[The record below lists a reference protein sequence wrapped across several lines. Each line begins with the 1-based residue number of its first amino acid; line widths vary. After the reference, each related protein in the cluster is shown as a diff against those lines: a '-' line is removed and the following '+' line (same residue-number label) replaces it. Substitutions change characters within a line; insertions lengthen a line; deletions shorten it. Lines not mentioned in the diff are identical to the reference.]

1 MYQDK
6 LDKLVHV
13 NNKALDTETLDSDDA
28 NTSIVSNDLIKFL
41 TDSYNMM
48 IRKTVYSNSFL

>member
-13 NNKALDTETLDSDDA
+13 NNKTLDTETLDLDDA